1 MTTTVIMVC
10 LFSGHALFG
19 ASSVS
24 VQNGHRADSDTVIPQ
39 LLQPRERSAR
49 GLTEQG
55 HWSFPA
61 V

>member
-19 ASSVS
+19 GASVS
-24 VQNGHRADSDTVIPQ
+24 VQKGHRAFSDTVTPQ
-39 LLQPRERSAR
+39 HLQPRERSAR

-55 HWSFPA
+55 HWFTA